1 MYNQLLYTKLIID
14 DCLAVKKETFD
25 QSDPEHTLNACTN
38 LKNGLFTTKKNV
50 ILSSSIINDIFLGR
64 KISTTKVDR

>member
-38 LKNGLFTTKKNV
+38 LKNGLFTTKKKRYTQ
-50 ILSSSIINDIFLGR
+50 F
-64 KISTTKVDR
+64 